1 MNAYVMVVCM
11 LEEIMQPC
19 DRSGYGCMIHVG
31 FMFNACGTLH
41 RRVACACRLPQWA
54 VELEPR

>member
-1 MNAYVMVVCM
+1 MNVYVDVYCM
-11 LEEIMQPC
+11 LEEIVQPYVK
-19 DRSGYGCMIHVG
+19 SGYGCMIHVG
-31 FMFNACGTLH
+31 FILNACGTLN